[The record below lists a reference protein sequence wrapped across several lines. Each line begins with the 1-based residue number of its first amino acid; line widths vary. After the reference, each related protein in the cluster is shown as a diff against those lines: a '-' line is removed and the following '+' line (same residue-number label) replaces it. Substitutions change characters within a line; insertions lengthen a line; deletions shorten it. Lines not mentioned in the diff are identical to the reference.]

1 MMQELTGSEVEVITF
16 ETVYRGI
23 LIEVGSGEV
32 HLQSEAGW
40 IVVPV
45 EKIVDIKAAE

>member
-1 MMQELTGSEVEVITF
+1 MQELTGREVEVTTF

-23 LIEVGSGEV
+23 LIEIGASEV
-32 HLQSEAGW
+32 HLQSETGW

-45 EKIVDIKAAE
+45 AKIVDIKAVE

>member
-1 MMQELTGSEVEVITF
+1 MQELTGREVEVFTF

-23 LIEVGSGEV
+23 LIEIGLNEV
-32 HLQSEAGW
+32 HLKSESGW

-45 EKIVDIKAAE
+45 EKIVEIREAE

>member
-1 MMQELTGSEVEVITF
+1 MQELTGREVEVITF

-23 LIEVGSGEV
+23 LIEIGVSEV
-32 HLQSEAGW
+32 HIQSETGW

-45 EKIVDIKAAE
+45 EKIVDIRAME

>member
-1 MMQELTGSEVEVITF
+1 MQELTGKEVEVITF

-23 LIEVGSGEV
+23 LIEIGSSEV
-32 HLQSEAGW
+32 HLQSETGW

-45 EKIVDIKAAE
+45 EKIVDIKAVE

>member
-1 MMQELTGSEVEVITF
+1 MQELTGREVEVITF

-23 LIEVGSGEV
+23 LIEIGADEV
-32 HLQSEAGW
+32 HLQSETGW

-45 EKIVDIKAAE
+45 KKIVDITEVE